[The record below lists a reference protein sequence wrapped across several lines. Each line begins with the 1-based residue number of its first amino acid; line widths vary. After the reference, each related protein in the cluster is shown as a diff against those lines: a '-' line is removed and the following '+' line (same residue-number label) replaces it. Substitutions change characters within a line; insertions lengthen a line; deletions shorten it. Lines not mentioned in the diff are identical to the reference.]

1 MYIKLYYHYYTQ
13 WMSVYS
19 YVQNRICMHISHV
32 PQTGMSSVYGALQYT
47 GCLVRCIYYL
57 CQHFYLRY

>member
-19 YVQNRICMHISHV
+19 YVQNRICIHISHV
-32 PQTGMSSVYGALQYT
+32 PQTGM
-47 GCLVRCIYYL
+47 CLTFME
-57 CQHFYLRY
+57 HFNIQDV